1 MKILNRKLNVV
12 IVAGASGIGREIAA
26 AYDREKCNVFVCDI
40 SDSFIQS
47 FTKDYPNITKD
58 DPNGEPRRGSQ
69 WGPRPRSQWEPQNGD
84 PDPGPKSHIFVIF
97 LVILF
102 SYFCISLAWGPCPFR
117 NL

>member
-47 FTKDYPNITKD
+47 FHNDYPNIFIKKADVSVYD
-58 DPNGEPRRGSQ
+58 DVAKFFKQVQSKQDSIDVP
-69 WGPRPRSQWEPQNGD
+69 
-84 PDPGPKSHIFVIF
+84 V
-97 LVILF
+97 
-102 SYFCISLAWGPCPFR
+102 SYTHLTLPTNR
-117 NL
+117 EV

>member
-47 FTKDYPNITKD
+47 F
-58 DPNGEPRRGSQ
+58 
-69 WGPRPRSQWEPQNGD
+69 
-84 PDPGPKSHIFVIF
+84 H
-97 LVILF
+97 
-102 SYFCISLAWGPCPFR
+102 
-117 NL
+117 

>member
-47 FTKDYPNITKD
+47 FTKDYPNIFIKKADVSVYDDVAKFLERTYDDLKGQILVIHTK
-58 DPNGEPRRGSQ
+58 N
-69 WGPRPRSQWEPQNGD
+69 NGD
-84 PDPGPKSHIFVIF
+84 LYEKSSE
-97 LVILF
+97 LSSQF
-102 SYFCISLAWGPCPFR
+102 SKGSFSK
-117 NL
+117 